1 MRRAV
6 SGAGVAHALAVVC
19 RVAAWLLVALTV
31 CDAVLVGAPRSAL
44 LGVNGA
50 VLRALPSAISGV
62 FVFQT
67 PFGGVFHGD
76 FALAAIV
83 FLLIDW
89 LLSRLSSSLR

>member
-1 MRRAV
+1 MSSRV
-6 SGAGVAHALAVVC
+6 SGGAVTHVLALLC

-62 FVFQT
+62 VFQT

>member
-1 MRRAV
+1 MHSTAAR
-6 SGAGVAHALAVVC
+6 SLHVAAVVC
-19 RVAAWLLVALTV
+19 RVLAWLLVLLVV

-44 LGVNGA
+44 LGLNGA
-50 VLRALPSAISGV
+50 VLRALPSAVSGL

-83 FLLIDW
+83 FFVIDW
-89 LLSRLSSSLR
+89 LLSRLASSLR